1 MQPLLQDAEYY
12 AKCYSE
18 FTQKSTTLNQ
28 RLQWCELHLLSI
40 LRCTTSKVYVLSVGC
55 GTGDFDVKVMA
66 ILQKKYPFLHY
77 TGIEPNAPN
86 REQFFKNFNNSSI
99 DTHNINLE
107 LIDGTIENFIPA
119 DSERKYNLVL
129 LSHCLYNILE
139 RKKIIQKSLEM
150 VSDDGVLVII
160 NYTPAGINHVQRAM
174 LDLLEVPR
182 EQVFS
187 SRDIEDLLEE
197 MDGVNYHIEMTNGYI
212 DVTQCFDQTST
223 EGLMMLN
230 FLVESDLRDAPSEE
244 RNMIIR
250 FLDSICLTRKNHRL
264 LFHPQ
269 AIFILRRDTGS
280 GK

>member
-1 MQPLLQDAEYY
+1 MPVILVEHSL
-12 AKCYSE
+12 
-18 FTQKSTTLNQ
+18 
-28 RLQWCELHLLSI
+28 ELFL
-40 LRCTTSKVYVLSVGC
+40 V
-55 GTGDFDVKVMA
+55 
-66 ILQKKYPFLHY
+66 PF
-77 TGIEPNAPN
+77 GIEPNAPN